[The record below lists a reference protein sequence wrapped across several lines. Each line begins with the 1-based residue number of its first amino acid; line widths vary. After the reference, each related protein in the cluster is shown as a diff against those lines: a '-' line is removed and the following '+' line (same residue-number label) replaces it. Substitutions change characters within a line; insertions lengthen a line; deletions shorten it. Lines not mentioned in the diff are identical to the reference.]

1 MSCSHLHYLWS
12 FKGFYKTLLALDNS
26 ALPASTPCCFLFRQ
40 VYHIQGRIE
49 ESIEAINSAKDNQ
62 SRVLNRAQMEAP
74 DMLTEQQKLAAT
86 ICAEL
91 GQRCV
96 DNRDYEK
103 AIRCYK
109 EAANHDDSDGKV

>member
-1 MSCSHLHYLWS
+1 MPYLLQ
-12 FKGFYKTLLALDNS
+12 YHAV
-26 ALPASTPCCFLFRQ
+26 LFCQ

>member
-1 MSCSHLHYLWS
+1 MLFS
-12 FKGFYKTLLALDNS
+12 F
-26 ALPASTPCCFLFRQ
+26 CQ